1 MSTLEA
7 SPETVERD
15 AHDTAV
21 EAYIYLYPLVLMEL
35 TRRQGTNLPAGVKLG
50 VAPMGEFAHVRQ
62 FPPGDFRAVVRP
74 NFDTLYSSAWL
85 DLREEPMIVSVP
97 DTGGRYYLLPM
108 LDMWTDVFAVPG
120 KRTTGTQA
128 ARFAVTGPGWSGALP
143 DGVIPIAA
151 PTSYVWIIGRTQ
163 TNGTADYPAVHEVQ
177 DGMSIVPLSGRRGE
191 PPRTDPSV
199 DMDTGPL
206 DQLNALSARDYFTLA
221 MDVLELHP
229 PHASD
234 WSMLARMRRIGLRPG
249 FDYDTVA
256 SAADDAPA
264 AARALMRD
272 ALPRLAPVFNGW
284 QMNVDAMGVSGN
296 FYVKRAMVAMVG
308 LGANPPEDAVYPL
321 NLVDA
326 DGRPLDGAH
335 DYVLHFDKAELPPV
349 DAFWSVTMYDGEGF
363 TVPNEIDRYAIGDRD
378 ELTYNSDGSLDL
390 YLQHER
396 PERAS
401 NWLPAPRGP
410 LGVTLR
416 LYAPRPQVLDRR
428 WNPPAIRRRT

>member
-1 MSTLEA
+1 MSTI
-7 SPETVERD
+7 
-15 AHDTAV
+15 AV

-50 VAPMGEFAHVRQ
+50 VAPMNEFAHIRQ

-128 ARFAVTGPGWSGALP
+128 GRFAVTGPGWSGALP
-143 DGVIPIAA
+143 DGVVPIAA
-151 PTSYVWIIGRTQ
+151 PTPYVWIIGRTQ
-163 TNGTADYPAVHEVQ
+163 TNGTADYPAVHEIQ
-177 DGMSIVPLSGRRGE
+177 DGMTLEPLSGSRGE
-191 PPRTDPSV
+191 APRTDPSV

-206 DQLNALSARDYFTLA
+206 DQLNALSAREYFALGFEL
-221 MDVLELHP
+221 LEQHP
-229 PHASD
+229 PHATD
-234 WSMLARMRRIGLRPG
+234 FSMLARMRRMGT
-249 FDYDTVA
+249 DV
-256 SAADDAPA
+256 DDAPA
-264 AARALMRD
+264 AAQALMRD

-284 QMNVDAMGVSGN
+284 QMNVDSMGVYGN
-296 FYVKRAMVAMVG
+296 FYLKRALVAMVG
-308 LGANPPEDAVYPL
+308 LGANPAEDAVYPL
-321 NLVDA
+321 NLADA

-378 ELTYNSDGSLDL
+378 ELAYNADGSLDL

-416 LYAPRPQVLDRR
+416 LYAPRPEVLDRR
-428 WNPPAIRRRT
+428 WNPPPIRRRT